1 MALIRIS
8 FAQQNTLPNSRAT
21 QGTEAYSM
29 AEEGASRVSAPIIL
43 LLEAALSL
51 LLAVYLLWSYGDI
64 RRQNPLVSISTLLVW
79 FLSFFIIFVLPVD
92 VSSAFYH
99 LCLENVNV
107 TAPMGSGGGTGRGES
122 CDCGGYVCTDPV
134 PECIWNHTRE
144 CRECFQPYSFVCTGS
159 LQILWYIIYW
169 LFFVLSW

>member
-1 MALIRIS
+1 MALIRVFLCARQRS
-8 FAQQNTLPNSRAT
+8 DAT
-21 QGTEAYSM
+21 PLYRM
-29 AEEGASRVSAPIIL
+29 VEEGVSRVSAPIIL

-51 LLAVYLLWSYGDI
+51 MLAIYLLWKYGDI
-64 RRQNPLVSISTLLVW
+64 RRQNPLVSITTLLVW

-99 LCLENVNV
+99 LCLENVQISNV
-107 TAPMGSGGGTGRGES
+107 SDTQFETNASAV
-122 CDCGGYVCTDPV
+122 CDCSGYVCTDSV
-134 PECIWNHTRE
+134 SECIQNYTSM
-144 CRECFQPYSFVCTGS
+144 CRVCFQPYSFVCTNS

>member
-1 MALIRIS
+1 M
-8 FAQQNTLPNSRAT
+8 
-21 QGTEAYSM
+21 
-29 AEEGASRVSAPIIL
+29 SAPIVL
-43 LLEAALSL
+43 LLEALLSL
-51 LLAVYLLWSYGDI
+51 LLAVYLLWKYGDI
-64 RRQNPLVSISTLLVW
+64 RRQNPLVSVATLLVW

-107 TAPMGSGGGTGRGES
+107 TGVIGSGSAKYTEVSGN
-122 CDCGGYVCTDPV
+122 CDCSGYVCTDPV
-134 PECIWNHTRE
+134 PECIGNRSGE
-144 CRECFQPYSFVCTGS
+144 CRGCFQPYSFVCSGS

>member
-1 MALIRIS
+1 MA
-8 FAQQNTLPNSRAT
+8 
-21 QGTEAYSM
+21 
-29 AEEGASRVSAPIIL
+29 AEEGISRVSAPIIL
-43 LLEAALSL
+43 LLEALFSL
-51 LLAVYLLWSYGDI
+51 LIAVYLLWNYGDI
-64 RRQNPLVSISTLLVW
+64 RRQNPLVSVATLLVW

-107 TAPMGSGGGTGRGES
+107 TGVLGSGVAKYTES
-122 CDCGGYVCTDPV
+122 CDCSGYVCRESV
-134 PECIWNHTRE
+134 SECIGNRTRD
-144 CRECFQPYSFVCTGS
+144 CRGCFQPYSFICADS